1 MNVLMLSPGYP
12 AEMPLFTEGLAAVGA
27 RVVGLGDQSEGQL
40 PERARRA
47 LARYVRVES
56 LWDEGAMIDTAR
68 RLQSEVGIQ
77 HVECLWEPGII
88 LAARLREALG
98 LPGLDVERST
108 VFRDKEQMKR
118 ELDAAG
124 IRTPRHARAGSVA
137 ECREAAESIGFP
149 LVLKP
154 IAGAGSADTYRVDA
168 PDALERVLERVR
180 HVRELSIEEYVDG
193 EEFTHAT
200 ICAGGEILYENMA
213 WYRPKPLIG
222 RSVEW
227 ISPQTVT
234 LRDLDAEVLQP
245 GRALGRA
252 VLRTLGFRDGFSH
265 MEWFRTPAGEA
276 VFGEIA
282 ARPPGARSV
291 DLMNFACDIDTYA
304 GWAEAVCRGRLSQ
317 TVVRRYNSAVVFKR
331 ARGEGR
337 IRRIEGLER
346 LVARYRPHIVCI
358 DLLPL
363 GAARRDWRRTLI
375 SDGYLIVRHPEL
387 QATLEIADRIGTDLQ
402 IYAE

>member
-1 MNVLMLSPGYP
+1 MNVVMLSPGYP
-12 AEMPLFTEGLAAVGA
+12 AEMPLFTAGLAAVGA
-27 RVVGLGDQSEGQL
+27 RVIGLGDQPEEQL

-47 LARYVRVES
+47 LTHYVRVPS
-56 LWDEGAMIDTAR
+56 LWDDAAMIDTVR
-68 RLQSEVGIQ
+68 RLQSDVGIQ
-77 HVECLWEPGII
+77 RVECLWEPGII
-88 LAARLREALG
+88 LAARRREARG

-108 VFRDKEQMKR
+108 VFRDKERMKR

-124 IRTPRHARAGSVA
+124 IRTPRHARAGSAA
-137 ECREAAESIGFP
+137 ECQDAAERIGYP

-154 IAGAGSADTYRVDA
+154 IAGGGSADTYRVDD
-168 PDALERVLERVR
+168 PEALQRVLERVR

-193 EEFTHAT
+193 EEFTYDT

-234 LRDLDAEVLQP
+234 LRDVDAEVLQP
-245 GRALGRA
+245 GRELGRA
-252 VLRTLGFRDGFSH
+252 VLGALGFRDGFSH
-265 MEWFRTPAGEA
+265 MEWFRTAAGQA

-304 GWAEAVCRGRLSQ
+304 GWAEAICHGRFSQ
-317 TVVRRYNSAVVFKR
+317 PVVRRYNSAVVFKR
-331 ARGEGR
+331 ARGQGR
-337 IRRIEGLER
+337 IQRIVGLER

-363 GAARRDWRRTLI
+363 GAPRRDWRRTLI

-402 IYAE
+402 IHAG